1 MPCHKVPAPQ
11 ADGVAAR
18 LCPPPEA
25 GGAWRLLV
33 GVAISNLIFQNV
45 KSVISGVLWA
55 NGREIIREPRTMP
68 CHKVPAP
75 QADGVAARLCP
86 PPEAGGA
93 WRFLV
98 GVGISDLIFQN
109 VKSVISRVL
118 WANGGNWERWV

>member
-33 GVAISNLIFQNV
+33 GVGISDLIFQNV

-55 NGREIIREPRTMP
+55 DGREIIREPRTMP
-68 CHKVPAP
+68 CLKVPAP
-75 QADGVAARLCP
+75 QANRVAARLCP
-86 PPEAGGA
+86 PQAAWREGTRAGGT
-93 WRFLV
+93 WPDR
-98 GVGISDLIFQN
+98 
-109 VKSVISRVL
+109 RC
-118 WANGGNWERWV
+118 GGG